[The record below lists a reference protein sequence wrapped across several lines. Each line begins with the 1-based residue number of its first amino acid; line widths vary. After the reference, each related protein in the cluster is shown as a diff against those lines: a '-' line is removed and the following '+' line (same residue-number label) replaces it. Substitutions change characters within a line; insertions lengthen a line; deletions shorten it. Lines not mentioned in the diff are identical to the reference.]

1 MLVNQSVLII
11 FSLLFQPDWI
21 GCTFGYCCGIKE
33 MDVFMC
39 QEGEEGTLIYDE
51 CFLTSIFG
59 IKVLT
64 ILGLAAVQKEQ
75 GVTLRNT

>member
-1 MLVNQSVLII
+1 
-11 FSLLFQPDWI
+11 
-21 GCTFGYCCGIKE
+21 

-39 QEGEEGTLIYDE
+39 QEGEEGTQIYDE
-51 CFLTSIFG
+51 SFLTSIFG

>member
-1 MLVNQSVLII
+1 
-11 FSLLFQPDWI
+11 
-21 GCTFGYCCGIKE
+21 

-39 QEGEEGTLIYDE
+39 QEGEKGTLIYDE

-64 ILGLAAVQKEQ
+64 ILGLAAAQKEQ